1 MEHIFEKLR
10 NLMVEQ
16 QLVKRNIRSPAV
28 LNAMRSVRLHLFVP
42 EEMQELSY
50 EDRPLP
56 IGEGQTISQPYI
68 VAFMTEMLEPEPGM
82 KVLEIGTDSG
92 YQAAVLECIGCKV
105 FSIELIKEHADRAV
119 KIFSENNI
127 DVRVRHGDGY
137 SGWEEEAPFDAIIVT
152 AAPQRIPDGLLSQLR
167 DGGKMIVP
175 VGAAHYVQSLKLI
188 TKIENAFTA
197 EDLLDVRFVPMVKP

>member
-1 MEHIFEKLR
+1 
-10 NLMVEQ
+10 
-16 QLVKRNIRSPAV
+16 
-28 LNAMRSVRLHLFVP
+28 
-42 EEMQELSY
+42 
-50 EDRPLP
+50 
-56 IGEGQTISQPYI
+56 
-68 VAFMTEMLEPEPGM
+68 M